1 MVVCTGMESG
11 VLEEVRF
18 RKGTLES
25 SYEIYFNVLVDT
37 DGYLGCYIL
46 VGVMVDMKTLSDG
59 RRVPSRFYYMLLDW
73 NESNSW
79 VYMDEQFGK
88 LRLLELT
95 FDEFIQLFRHATE
108 DELLKLG
115 VELTKEKGNG

>member
-1 MVVCTGMESG
+1 MESG

-25 SYEIYFNVLVDT
+25 SYEIYFIVLVDT

-59 RRVPSRFYYMLLDW
+59 RKVPSRLYSMVLDW
-73 NESNSW
+73 NESNSL

-88 LRLLELT
+88 FRLLELT
-95 FDEFIQLFRHATE
+95 FDEFIQLFKHATE